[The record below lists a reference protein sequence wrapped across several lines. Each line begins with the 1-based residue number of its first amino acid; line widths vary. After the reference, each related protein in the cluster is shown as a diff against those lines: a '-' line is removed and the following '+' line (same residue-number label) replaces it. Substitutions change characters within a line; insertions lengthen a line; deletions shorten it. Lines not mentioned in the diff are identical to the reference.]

1 MAIPSHQ
8 RPSTLR
14 RAHDDDV
21 LDTLSGM
28 EPADVT
34 AVPAEVVVEVLRD
47 PAGFLDAAAKAAPG
61 WAARYGGPEGV
72 AQLTIVLH
80 DQLAQLTKR
89 NAELRTSTLIY
100 LRSRGGANLTLA
112 KLADLLGV
120 SSMAVSL
127 ASRRKGEATDQPG
140 PFAQLESPGGWDSRA
155 R

>member
-1 MAIPSHQ
+1 VATPSHQ
-8 RPSTLR
+8 RAGTIRPAANPDL
-14 RAHDDDV
+14 

-47 PAGFLDAAAKAAPG
+47 PAGFLDAAAEGAPG
-61 WAARYGGPEGV
+61 WAIRYGGPEGV

-80 DQLAQLTKR
+80 DQLAQLTKL

-100 LRSRGGANLTLA
+100 LRNPSGANLTLE
-112 KLADLLGV
+112 KLADLLGI

-127 ASRRKGEATDQPG
+127 ASRRKREGTDPSG
-140 PFAQLESPGGWDSRA
+140 PFARLESPRGWDT
-155 R
+155 